1 MEIKEKIERLRAALH
16 KHNHNYY
23 VLDAPTISD
32 FDFDQMLQSLI
43 ELEKAYPVFYD
54 SNSPTQRVGG
64 GVTENFKTIRQ

>member
-64 GVTENFKTIRQ
+64 